1 MSFADSCKRLEGGQD
16 GQLSR
21 YITDT
26 EAIATLKD
34 YESRAV
40 VAVGIKGIGKSSAY
54 RALTEFG
61 KYESEVVVGIDPNKF
76 TLHLAKKDLSY
87 TTYRKQFEHDLVVE
101 ALQAIVDRAS
111 VLEANVPGIKT
122 LITTAQRQRQAYSEA
137 VKKFFGRGG
146 GISIAGFGFSIG
158 KADSAVLVG
167 LRPQEDVQAA
177 QDTLRALCRKGVKV
191 RVVVDDPE
199 QVFSA
204 SASLDV
210 NLVGGFCLAAIT
222 LSHDIQNLK
231 IVTLMKPHVYQPV
244 VKSVDDLTRYPYHM
258 IRLRWTYDELMR
270 LIQRRLDAEGQ
281 KWSDVFEGT
290 EASAKKMLRD
300 ELEKITRNG
309 PRDLLR
315 SLDAA
320 FESSKDDKVS
330 KALLQTSRERA
341 AQGSL
346 DELTSAYNALYP
358 DLGDVVSAIFR
369 NAVEK
374 SFTLEELRSH
384 IQTLQ
389 VKDPDMKAVSK
400 MKWMQAQNTKTIP
413 NLLLETGVIAFR
425 VANKT
430 VLPFEEH
437 YTLDRFKRADAV
449 FLVPALA
456 AAVTD

>member
-26 EAIATLKD
+26 EAIKALKD
-34 YESRAV
+34 YKNPAV
-40 VAVGIKGIGKSSAY
+40 VAVGLKGIGKSSAY

-61 KYESEVVVGIDPNKF
+61 KFENEVVIGIDPNKF
-76 TLHLAKKDLSY
+76 ALHLPKKDLSY
-87 TTYRKQFEHDLVVE
+87 TSFRKQFEHELVVE
-101 ALQAIVDRAS
+101 ALRSIVERAF
-111 VLEANVPGIKT
+111 VLEANVSGIKT
-122 LITTAQRQRQAYSEA
+122 LIAEAKRHQQSYVEA
-137 VKKFFGRGG
+137 VKNFLGRGG
-146 GISIAGFGFSIG
+146 GISFAGFGFSVG
-158 KADSAVLVG
+158 KADSPVLVG
-167 LRPQEDVQAA
+167 LRPQEDIQAA
-177 QDTLRALCRKGVKV
+177 QETLRALCRKGVKV

-222 LSHDIQNLK
+222 LSHDVENLK
-231 IVTLMKPHVYQPV
+231 IIALMKPHVYQPV
-244 VKSVDDLTRYPYHM
+244 MRSVDDLTRYPYHM
-258 IRLRWTYDELMR
+258 IRLRWTHEELIKI
-270 LIQRRLDAEGQ
+270 IQRRLDAEGQ
-281 KWSDVFEGT
+281 KWTDVFEGT

-320 FESSKDDKVS
+320 LESSTNGKASKV
-330 KALLQTSRERA
+330 LLQTSRERA

-369 NAVEK
+369 NSAEK
-374 SFTLEELRSH
+374 SFTLEELRNH

-389 VKDPDMKAVSK
+389 MKDPDMKAVSK
-400 MKWMQAQNTKTIP
+400 LKWMQAQNTKTLP

-425 VANKT
+425 HANKT
-430 VLPFEEH
+430 ILPFEEQ
-437 YTLDRFKRADAV
+437 YSLDRFRKADAV

-456 AAVTD
+456 AAVAP